1 MKIDYF
7 QMILRN
13 NDQFTQRKRKK
24 KDTDKQRLQD
34 LIKERASNSRD
45 KERGGRGVGEVIGE
59 GNINAE
65 SW

>member
-13 NDQFTQRKRKK
+13 NDQFTKRKRKK
-24 KDTDKQRLQD
+24 KDTDKQKLQD
-34 LIKERASNSRD
+34 RIKERAINSRD
-45 KERGGRGVGEVIGE
+45 GGWGGGGEVIGE